1 MTCPQSF
8 TDAAH
13 RQYFHAAAIEPTTQ
27 GKHMKTLMTILLAVS
42 LGISGTLYA
51 ADKDAKTTATAP
63 AKPAATEAKAQKT
76 LIDVNSAK
84 ADELM
89 KLDGIGEAR
98 AAAIIKGR
106 PYKGKD
112 ELAAKK
118 IIPQAVYDKIKDG
131 IIAKQK

>member
-1 MTCPQSF
+1 MN
-8 TDAAH
+8 
-13 RQYFHAAAIEPTTQ
+13 
-27 GKHMKTLMTILLAVS
+27 TLMTILLAAS
-42 LGISGTLYA
+42 LGLSGSLYA
-51 ADKDAKTTATAP
+51 ADKDAKAP
-63 AKPAATEAKAQKT
+63 AKPAAAEAKAP
-76 LIDVNSAK
+76 LIDINSAK

-118 IIPQAVYDKIKDG
+118 IIPQAVYDKVKDS
-131 IIAKQK
+131 IIARQK